1 MVSQLVGH
9 GDGGDP
15 GKAGKSNVV
24 QIHDKDGYMMS
35 LSMII
40 WCTSFQITFHQVY
53 VHVYIYNNNIIYK
66 KQSQLMINFEYIFI
80 HQSVNL
86 IERITWLKIFQA

>member
-9 GDGGDP
+9 GDGGDL

-35 LSMII
+35 LSM
-40 WCTSFQITFHQVY
+40 
-53 VHVYIYNNNIIYK
+53 
-66 KQSQLMINFEYIFI
+66 
-80 HQSVNL
+80 L
-86 IERITWLKIFQA
+86 I